1 MNSTKNK
8 IFLQKNFKLEEKKWS
23 RDIGFDVR
31 AVSEPVIVGT
41 KFNDCYSEIDYI
53 EYDTGIKLDTV
64 QKNSEE
70 DIFTM
75 IFPRSSISTKNLF
88 LANGIGLIDPE
99 WRDSIKCRFKYVC
112 QPNDLVTFYEKLY
125 IRPNM
130 DKIYKLGDKIC
141 QLVFAKNI
149 SLDIQYVEQLIETG
163 RGGFGST
170 GK

>member
-1 MNSTKNK
+1 MNNNKNK
-8 IFLQKNFKLEEKKWS
+8 IFVQKNFKLQSKQWQ
-23 RDIGFDVR
+23 RDIGFDVK
-31 AVSEPVIVGT
+31 AVSDPIIVGT
-41 KFNDCYSEIDYI
+41 KFNDCYSDIDYI
-53 EYDTGIKLDTV
+53 EYDTGIRLDTV

-75 IFPRSSISTKNLF
+75 VFPRSSISTKNLF

-99 WRDSIKCRFKYVC
+99 WRDSIKCRFKYIH
-112 QPNDLVTFYEKLY
+112 QPSDIVVLYEKFY
-125 IRPNM
+125 IKPNL

-149 SLDIQYVEQLIETG
+149 NVDIQYVEQLMGTG

-170 GK
+170 GA